1 MSHIDDPELR
11 IWLKPSPLLLSVA
24 KHQLLWGSMLADPF
38 QFALY
43 LAHLSQS
50 SKTRAPVEETH
61 QLAVVEDPADHPLV
75 KQILAD
81 IKHISA
87 QKTTKIALI
96 TPEILRR
103 TYANLLHLLLSCLLF
118 ARWQNNGPVQGWCLG
133 AHCTY
138 QPWHLPGSNAA
149 MLF

>member
-1 MSHIDDPELR
+1 
-11 IWLKPSPLLLSVA
+11 
-24 KHQLLWGSMLADPF
+24 MLADPF

-61 QLAVVEDPADHPLV
+61 QLAVVEDPANHPLV

-103 TYANLLHLLLSCLLF
+103 TYAKFVTLSAELPVICMMTKQQTSTGMVFGCPLHVPTLTF
-118 ARWQNNGPVQGWCLG
+118 AR
-133 AHCTY
+133 
-138 QPWHLPGSNAA
+138 
-149 MLF
+149 

>member
-1 MSHIDDPELR
+1 
-11 IWLKPSPLLLSVA
+11 
-24 KHQLLWGSMLADPF
+24 MLADPF

-61 QLAVVEDPADHPLV
+61 QLVVVEDPADHPLV

-103 TYANLLHLLLSCLLF
+103 TYAKFVTPSAELPVICMMTKQRTSTGMVLGCPLHVPTLTF
-118 ARWQNNGPVQGWCLG
+118 AR
-133 AHCTY
+133 
-138 QPWHLPGSNAA
+138 
-149 MLF
+149 

>member
-1 MSHIDDPELR
+1 
-11 IWLKPSPLLLSVA
+11 
-24 KHQLLWGSMLADPF
+24 MLADPF

-50 SKTRAPVEETH
+50 SKTRAPVEET
-61 QLAVVEDPADHPLV
+61 QELAVVEDPADHPLV

-87 QKTTKIALI
+87 QKTTKIAPI

-103 TYANLLHLLLSCLLF
+103 TYAKFVTPSAELPVIYTMTKQRTSTGMVLGCPLHIPTLTF
-118 ARWQNNGPVQGWCLG
+118 AR
-133 AHCTY
+133 
-138 QPWHLPGSNAA
+138 
-149 MLF
+149 